1 MPKSLPTRAL
11 REQPDLEQ
19 LKRQAKE
26 LLNAFRAN
34 DPAAVTEVQTHYHG
48 ADPGTFAL
56 HDAQLALARAYG
68 FGSWPKLKAYVDGV
82 TVARLRDAVTAGD
95 VKQVQAMLA
104 VRPELARMDMSENDE
119 HQALHYA
126 VLARNAELVRLLI
139 RTGANPRKG
148 IYPHRDAT
156 TALTLAV
163 ERGYDDIAGVI
174 REEEKQ
180 SGKTLHFD
188 NSPPPIPPGMM
199 EAARRGDQDAII
211 PVLEANPWMR
221 TPHFQHPL
229 MTPLHSA
236 VAMLMDRVALWLLDH
251 GADVNARVDD
261 GPSPLEIV
269 GCSVPSHIA
278 TQDRVAAVAAMLRNR
293 GAEMT
298 PRAAVAYGETEWLQ
312 MRHSEGKLAH
322 GLPRNQGY
330 RGLLEMAVTHGRP
343 EILKLLL
350 GFGLD
355 PDEVLPMGDTG
366 EFLRFGPLRKCLEIN
381 RIDMAET
388 LLAHGA
394 TLIPR
399 AAVALRKGDW
409 LRAQHAAGKLEN
421 SIGDEGGLLSCAVRN
436 NLPDMLALLLELG
449 LDPDERVRVEGME
462 EVVFASGGALHHCAS
477 TGKLAMAEMLLARGA
492 DPNLHVYAAGPPMF
506 KAYEAKDAA
515 MVALLEKFGAV
526 VDASTAGILRLVD
539 KARALLDDDAAGR
552 LKQGTHAPGCPLV
565 EELLFYAADGGEPD
579 IVRMALERID
589 WPSEDARW
597 HSMLVRNLGNHEEP
611 DRRRHV
617 ECFRLIL
624 DRCDPSIRGKFGRT
638 ILHDLAADWPH
649 PSPGPEERVELAN
662 LVLDRNPRLDI
673 RDHLL
678 KSTPLGWACRWGRTE
693 LVQLLLD
700 RGADPVEPT
709 AESWATPRAWA
720 EKRRHSAIVNL
731 LGDRS
736 QRSSV

>member
-1 MPKSLPTRAL
+1 M

-26 LLNAFRAN
+26 LLHAFRDN
-34 DPAAVTEVQTHYHG
+34 DAAAVAEVRTHYHD
-48 ADPGTFAL
+48 ADLTTFAL
-56 HDAQLALARAYG
+56 HDAQLVLARAYG
-68 FGSWPKLKAYVDGV
+68 FDSWPKLKAYVDGV

-95 VKQVQAMLA
+95 MKLVQSMLA
-104 VRPELARMDMSENDE
+104 VRPELAEMDMAENDE

-126 VLARNAELVRLLI
+126 VIARNPEMVRVLI

-163 ERGYDDIAGVI
+163 ERGYDDIADVI

-180 SGKTLHFD
+180 TGKTIYYD
-188 NSPPPIPPGMM
+188 NSPPPMPPGLI
-199 EAARRGDQDAII
+199 EAARRGDQGAII
-211 PVLEANPWMR
+211 AELEADPALR
-221 TPHFQHPL
+221 TVHFQHPL

-236 VAMLMDRVALWLLDH
+236 AAMLMDRVAEWLLDH
-251 GADVNARVDD
+251 GADANARIDG

-269 GCSVPSHIA
+269 GSTVPPDFA
-278 TQDRVAAVAAMLRNR
+278 MPDKAAAVAAVLKNC

-298 PRAAVAYGETEWLQ
+298 PRAAVAHGDADWL
-312 MRHSEGKLAH
+312 RACHAAGKLTN
-322 GLPRNQGY
+322 GLPKNQGY

-350 GFGLD
+350 SFGFH

-366 EFLRFGPLRKCLEIN
+366 EFVRYGPLKKCLATN
-381 RIDMAET
+381 RFDMAEI
-388 LLAHGA
+388 LLTHGA
-394 TLIPR
+394 TLMPR

-421 SIGDEGGLLSCAVRN
+421 PIGDEGGLLSFAVRN
-436 NLPDMLALLLELG
+436 DMPDMLALLLELG
-449 LDPDERVRVEGME
+449 LDPSERVRVEGTE
-462 EVVFASGGALHHCAS
+462 DVVYGSGGALHHCAS
-477 TGKLAMAEMLLARGA
+477 TGKLAMAEMLLTKGA
-492 DPNLHVYAAGPPMF
+492 DPNLHVYAAGPPMY
-506 KAYEAKDAA
+506 KAYEAKDSA
-515 MVALLEKFGAV
+515 MVALLEKYGGV

-539 KARALLDDDAAGR
+539 KARALLEDEAAGR
-552 LKQGTHAPGCPLV
+552 LKEGTHAPGWPLV
-565 EELLFYAADGGEPD
+565 EELLFYAADGGEPE

-589 WPSEDARW
+589 WPHDHPRW
-597 HSMLVRNLGNHEEP
+597 HGMLVRNLGNHNEP

-624 DRCDPSIRGKFGRT
+624 DRCDPDTPGKFGRT

-649 PSPGPEERVELAN
+649 PCPGPEERVELAG
-662 LVLDRNPRLDI
+662 LVLDRNPRLDV
-673 RDHLL
+673 RDDLL
-678 KSTPLGWACRWGRTE
+678 KSTPLGWACRWGRVE

-700 RGADPVEPT
+700 RGADAVEPN
-709 AESWATPRAWA
+709 AEPWATPKAWA
-720 EKRRHSAIVNL
+720 EKRRHTAILDL
-731 LGDRS
+731 LRKNGTEN
-736 QRSSV
+736 V